1 MTRHILF
8 RIIEDWLGEF
18 ENVVTV
24 KIVGDELLI
33 NFIYSGKQLLVQHK
47 SDLLKYSLKY
57 PNKSDFD
64 SLGIE
69 YVDNQWVIQSASLL
83 GDPSLLTKRFLLA
96 TLF

>member
-1 MTRHILF
+1 MTQHKLF
-8 RIIEDWLGEF
+8 GIIADWLSEF

-33 NFIYSGKQLLVQHK
+33 NFIYSGNQLLVQRK

-83 GDPSLLTKRFLLA
+83 GDPSLFTKRFLLA